1 MSEYDV
7 IPKKLL
13 VSEWLW
19 RIWTKPFFFV
29 WWMAEPSGIVEQPT
43 YQNDREWINQQAQR
57 LLDSY
62 GNSLLRFAYSYV
74 HNLSDAEE
82 MVQDTLMQYFK
93 TVPSIKSKQHE
104 KAWLMHVCANLSK
117 NRLDYNARRQADEL
131 TEMLAADQQEDLS
144 FVWQAVKALPPKERE
159 IIHLFYYEGYSSVEI
174 AKLLGKKDATVRSLL
189 KRGRTKLKTV
199 LKEAY
204 DFEEI

>member
-1 MSEYDV
+1 MLAYEGVLQKPWIAERLWY
-7 IPKKLL
+7 IGTKCL
-13 VSEWLW
+13 VPVW
-19 RIWTKPFFFV
+19 RILNFSSEVKQS
-29 WWMAEPSGIVEQPT
+29 AHEDG
-43 YQNDREWINQQAQR
+43 REWVNQQAQR

-82 MVQDTLMQYFK
+82 MVQDTLLQYFK
-93 TVPSIKSKQHE
+93 TSPAIQNPCHE
-104 KAWLMHVCANLSK
+104 KAWLMRVCANLSK
-117 NRLDYNARRQADEL
+117 NRLDYNARRQTDEL
-131 TEMLAADQQEDLS
+131 TDMLAAQQREDLS
-144 FVWQAVKALPPKERE
+144 FVWQAVKALPPKECE

-174 AKLLGKKDATVRSLL
+174 AKLLGKKESTVRSLL

>member
-1 MSEYDV
+1 
-7 IPKKLL
+7 
-13 VSEWLW
+13 
-19 RIWTKPFFFV
+19 
-29 WWMAEPSGIVEQPT
+29 
-43 YQNDREWINQQAQR
+43 
-57 LLDSY
+57 
-62 GNSLLRFAYSYV
+62 
-74 HNLSDAEE
+74 
-82 MVQDTLMQYFK
+82 MQYFK
-93 TVPSIKSKQHE
+93 TVPSIESKRHE

-174 AKLLGKKDATVRSLL
+174 AKLLGKKEVTVRSLL